1 MPIALAAQPPLIAGL
16 LVANIAALAAFGVL
30 YYLVLDATTDAAL
43 ARRTVL
49 YTAIFPLAFYYA
61 VPYTESLF
69 LLLSVTAC
77 LAVQRRQWGYAGGCM
92 ALAGAT
98 RLAGM
103 LLLPP
108 LALNIMLQWK
118 CGAVIQWRKALAG
131 LFIAPLGLVSFMVYL
146 WYHVGD
152 PLAFVHA
159 QQFWMRE
166 TVAPWTALER
176 SFYAM
181 LHPPSPVT
189 DQYLRNVFNL
199 HVVGSFIT
207 ILLAARRMLRLSEGL
222 LQ

>member
-1 MPIALAAQPPLIAGL
+1 
-16 LVANIAALAAFGVL
+16 
-30 YYLVLDATTDAAL
+30 
-43 ARRTVL
+43 
-49 YTAIFPLAFYYA
+49 
-61 VPYTESLF
+61 
-69 LLLSVTAC
+69 
-77 LAVQRRQWGYAGGCM
+77 
-92 ALAGAT
+92 
-98 RLAGM
+98 M

-108 LALNIMLQWK
+108 LALDIMLQWK

-146 WYHVGD
+146 WYRVGD

-222 LQ
+222 YSMLLFVLVLSSVIPGGDVLQSSGRYLMVLFPVYLTLARWGKHPLSLPYRKYKRIMRHA